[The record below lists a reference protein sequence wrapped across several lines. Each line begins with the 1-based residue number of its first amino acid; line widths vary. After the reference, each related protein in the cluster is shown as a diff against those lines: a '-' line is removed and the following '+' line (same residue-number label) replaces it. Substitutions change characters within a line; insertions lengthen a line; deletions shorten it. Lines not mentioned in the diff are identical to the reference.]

1 MEENIDPL
9 DNIRSTHQYQSLAS
23 NQRYMAVAYV
33 LQKEASTTNCKIV
46 RIVRTNLQLDPPAL
60 INPNALTSVNM
71 LAMWCYNQQIS
82 PRSYDSYFAQA
93 CSIKNQSSSS
103 VPSDR
108 YFYMPQDTDVW
119 NQDQSDLRE
128 INVFTINRYTTDSDF
143 NDSGFWRLLYQGV

>member
-1 MEENIDPL
+1 
-9 DNIRSTHQYQSLAS
+9 
-23 NQRYMAVAYV
+23 MAVAYV

-60 INPNALTSVNM
+60 ITPDALTSVNM
-71 LAMWCYNQQIS
+71 LAMSCYNQQIS
-82 PRSYDSYFAQA
+82 PKSYDNYFAQA
-93 CSIKNQSSSS
+93 CSIKNQSSSLL
-103 VPSDR
+103 PSDR

-119 NQDQSDLRE
+119 NLDQSNLRE